1 MRPRCR
7 LTLSSESLYGDSDTN
22 GFFEDDS
29 CCLATTE
36 GGWERAC
43 GGSNLTVVMRVG
55 VRDEIK
61 HNTAQR
67 CPSRLWFTRT
77 ELLLLIVLGSRAVTP
92 GEGHCRGGKPRQPH
106 VPRLPDT
113 CPLCL
118 FKHLLM
124 APHSAPIEPF
134 LLLSRCHKESNE
146 KTERSREWWRPIRC
160 TCAINTGSLH
170 YTTKGGCLPNLLT

>member
-1 MRPRCR
+1 MTPAASQQQR
-7 LTLSSESLYGDSDTN
+7 
-22 GFFEDDS
+22 
-29 CCLATTE
+29 
-36 GGWERAC
+36 
-43 GGSNLTVVMRVG
+43 G
-55 VRDEIK
+55 VRESVWWQQPYGGDESGSQRWMIK

-67 CPSRLWFTRT
+67 CSSRLWFTRT
-77 ELLLLIVLGSRAVTP
+77 ELLLIVLGSRAVTL

-106 VPRLPDT
+106 GPRLPDT

-146 KTERSREWWRPIRC
+146 KTEHSREWWRPIRC
-160 TCAINTGSLH
+160 TYAINTGSLH
-170 YTTKGGCLPNLLT
+170 YTLHDPACKHWGSFIWRENKGLTKDQCSLISIV

>member
-1 MRPRCR
+1 MQIQ
-7 LTLSSESLYGDSDTN
+7 TVSLKMTPAASQQQ
-22 GFFEDDS
+22 
-29 CCLATTE
+29 
-36 GGWERAC
+36 R
-43 GGSNLTVVMRVG
+43 G
-55 VRDEIK
+55 VRESVWWQQPYGGDESGSQRWMIK

-77 ELLLLIVLGSRAVTP
+77 ELLLIVLGSRAVTL

-106 VPRLPDT
+106 GPRLPDT

-146 KTERSREWWRPIRC
+146 KTEHSREWWHPIRC
-160 TCAINTGSLH
+160 TYAINTGSLH
-170 YTTKGGCLPNLLT
+170 YTTKGGSLPNLLT